1 MNGWAQLGV
10 ILLIGVVLYS
20 VVKRIVQT
28 RTENQY
34 MQWFG
39 EGKFDRIL
47 ASIDSWKGKWLFPL
61 YNRDHLKLQV
71 AQMTNDKEQIDALL
85 DKMLAMK
92 TTPEQRKEIVMRA
105 FEYFIYEQDRRKAKP
120 LYQEIKQHFD
130 KKTAHRARLMYEVY
144 ITHKGDLV
152 DELLEL
158 AKTIPDSEK
167 GTCYLLLA
175 QSYKN
180 KHDDEKQREYEQLAK
195 QYL

>member
-1 MNGWAQLGV
+1 
-10 ILLIGVVLYS
+10 
-20 VVKRIVQT
+20 
-28 RTENQY
+28 
-34 MQWFG
+34 
-39 EGKFDRIL
+39 
-47 ASIDSWKGKWLFPL
+47 
-61 YNRDHLKLQV
+61 
-71 AQMTNDKEQIDALL
+71 
-85 DKMLAMK
+85 
-92 TTPEQRKEIVMRA
+92 
-105 FEYFIYEQDRRKAKP
+105 
-120 LYQEIKQHFD
+120 
-130 KKTAHRARLMYEVY
+130 MYEVY

>member
-28 RTENQY
+28 RTENQ
-34 MQWFG
+34 
-39 EGKFDRIL
+39 
-47 ASIDSWKGKWLFPL
+47 

-180 KHDDEKQREYEQLAK
+180 KHDDQQQAYYEELAK